1 MDVKVGIVK
10 ERPTNFIRAKF
21 FDLVESGYFDA
32 LIMTCILLNIA
43 TMAMVFEE
51 SSQEYNSILE

>member
-1 MDVKVGIVK
+1 MTVDVKVGIVK
-10 ERPTNFIRAKF
+10 ERPANFIRAKF

-32 LIMTCILLNIA
+32 LIMMCILFNIA

-51 SSQEYNSILE
+51 SSQ